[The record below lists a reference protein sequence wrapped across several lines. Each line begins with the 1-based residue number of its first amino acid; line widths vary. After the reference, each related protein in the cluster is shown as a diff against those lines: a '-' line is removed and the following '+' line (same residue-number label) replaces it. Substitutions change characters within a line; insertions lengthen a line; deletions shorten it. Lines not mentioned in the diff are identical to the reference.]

1 MDRAG
6 RFELVPRQTPDLDRR
21 FPQLATSDF
30 NTGMRLVAADGT
42 VSVGADAVYEI
53 ARRLPRT
60 RWVAWLYRVPI
71 LHSIARAVYKWVA
84 ANRYKL
90 AGRCDTGTCEVATP
104 AQRRT
109 ETRSSG

>member
-6 RFELVPRQTPDLDRR
+6 LFELVPRQAPDVERR

-30 NTGMRLVAADGT
+30 NTGMRFVAPDGA

-60 RWVAWLYRVPI
+60 RWIAWLYRVPV
-71 LHSIARAVYKWVA
+71 LHAVARAMYKWIA
-84 ANRYKL
+84 ANRYRL
-90 AGRCDTGTCEVATP
+90 AGRCDTGACETP
-104 AQRRT
+104 PPH
-109 ETRSSG
+109 RSQSESRPSA

>member
-6 RFELVPRQTPDLDRR
+6 RFELVPRQSPDLDQR

-30 NTGMRLVAADGT
+30 NTGMRFVAPDGA

-60 RWVAWLYRVPI
+60 RWIAWLYRVPI
-71 LHSIARAVYKWVA
+71 VHAIARAVYAWIA

-90 AGRCDTGTCEVATP
+90 AGRCDTESCDVAAP
-104 AQRRT
+104 APSRT
-109 ETRSSG
+109 ETR